1 MKYDYMKLIEIIK
14 NKRIEKGLSMRKLGV
29 EAGVSHTEISKIEN
43 GIRPTFSFY
52 ILAKICEV
60 LDIDIVNLMEDVG
73 LLKEKKEK
81 LFYVMFKNDEEYV
94 FKVHAIDEMTA
105 AKIALD
111 FVTENGIIDFGNKH
125 KNTLLAI
132 VDNPYE
138 FNKVILNN
146 YDKTGK
152 LIADKN
158 LNFDEE
164 DNFFC
169 PYCDNDVFLD

>member
-1 MKYDYMKLIEIIK
+1 
-14 NKRIEKGLSMRKLGV
+14 
-29 EAGVSHTEISKIEN
+29 
-43 GIRPTFSFY
+43 
-52 ILAKICEV
+52 
-60 LDIDIVNLMEDVG
+60 
-73 LLKEKKEK
+73 
-81 LFYVMFKNDEEYV
+81 MFKNDEEYV

-111 FVTENGIIDFGNKH
+111 FVTENCIIDFGNKH

-138 FNKVILNN
+138 FNKVILDN

-158 LNFDEE
+158 LKFDEE
-164 DNFFC
+164 DDFFC